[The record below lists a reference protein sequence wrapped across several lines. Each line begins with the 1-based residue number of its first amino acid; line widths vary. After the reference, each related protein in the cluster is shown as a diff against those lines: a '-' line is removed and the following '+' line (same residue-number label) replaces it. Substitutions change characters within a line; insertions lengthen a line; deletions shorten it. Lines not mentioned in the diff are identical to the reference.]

1 MGNRYA
7 DRGPQQS
14 HERLRSDG
22 DQSGSGTPGVVRFMG
37 QDGFRTTPYDIDMD
51 NFGPRF
57 GFAWKVAGSSKTVV
71 RGGFGI
77 FYAHPFDAGAPT
89 AANLGYSNSASV
101 TSPDNGITPAFLL
114 RNGVSFSLKPADLN
128 DSFGAVRVGQTATT
142 AVVFFEEYRRT
153 GYSQQFNLA
162 VQRELPGGFIVD
174 ASVLG
179 NLSRKLASAGM
190 SLNQVTPDRLTPT
203 STQRDRP
210 FPQFS
215 DVSVQLPSQGLVNY
229 YGLVVRAER
238 RFAKGFSVLSTYT
251 WSKALNNTNE
261 GGTTLGSEGGVYSNF
276 YNRRADYGSGENDIA
291 HRLTFSS
298 VYEIPFGKG
307 RQHLTSGP
315 AAYSIGGWGL
325 GGILTLQS
333 GPPFTITTQVN
344 PVFSAAGA
352 SRANVSRNPNLP
364 DSQKTLLH
372 WFDTDAFSQPAAAT
386 FGNSGVGILRSDGII
401 NADLSLLRNFS
412 LPGEGRRIQF
422 RAEFFNLG
430 NHANFG
436 VPGRVFGAS
445 GFGVVSSA
453 GPGRRI
459 QLGLRLVF

>member
-1 MGNRYA
+1 M
-7 DRGPQQS
+7 
-14 HERLRSDG
+14 
-22 DQSGSGTPGVVRFMG
+22 
-37 QDGFRTTPYDIDMD
+37 
-51 NFGPRF
+51 
-57 GFAWKVAGSSKTVV
+57 
-71 RGGFGI
+71 
-77 FYAHPFDAGAPT
+77 
-89 AANLGYSNSASV
+89 
-101 TSPDNGITPAFLL
+101 
-114 RNGVSFSLKPADLN
+114 
-128 DSFGAVRVGQTATT
+128 
-142 AVVFFEEYRRT
+142 
-153 GYSQQFNLA
+153 
-162 VQRELPGGFIVD
+162 
-174 ASVLG
+174 
-179 NLSRKLASAGM
+179 
-190 SLNQVTPDRLTPT
+190 
-203 STQRDRP
+203 
-210 FPQFS
+210 
-215 DVSVQLPSQGLVNY
+215 QLPSQGLVNY

-276 YNRRADYGSGENDIA
+276 YNRRADYGPGENDIA

-315 AAYSIGGWGL
+315 AAYLIGGWGL